1 MEKKRMKKWMKKWMI
16 SEKSNENNCDTEKTV
31 FCIARLF
38 FVTSL
43 DPTRDAQRS

>member
-1 MEKKRMKKWMKKWMI
+1 MDEKMDDFRKK
-16 SEKSNENNCDTEKTV
+16 STENNCDTEKTV